1 MLALLYDVHGNLPAL
16 EAVLADA
23 SADRYL
29 LGSDYAV
36 GGAWPVETVDRL
48 RELEPATWIRGNTER
63 WLVDRSDAPE
73 PIHPLID
80 VCRDAL
86 GDANIEELVALPESF
101 AEDDVLYCHGSPRSD
116 MDSFLPE
123 PRDEDAELLM
133 GVEARRVVFGH
144 THLAFERTGPANIHL
159 VNPGS
164 VGMPWD
170 GDHRAGVRARARRRR
185 RGAASGGVRLARVGP
200 GRSRARRRASGPPS
214 RRGTLRRLATRGS
227 GSLAGVRLSNVI
239 APKDRQF
246 FDLFEEAGGNIVR
259 AAGLLEEMLL
269 EYPERSDLAREILIC
284 EQDGDRITHDIIQRL
299 NQTFVTPIDR
309 EDIHELSSA
318 LDDVVDYTEEVAD
331 YLGLYKIEAP
341 MTQAQDLAKVLHA
354 AARQIAEA
362 MPRLRGFKDISHYTV
377 EINRLENDGDRI
389 TREAIASLFDTGID
403 PMVVIRWKDIFERLE
418 DAIDS
423 TEHVANILEGIV
435 IKNS

>member
-1 MLALLYDVHGNLPAL
+1 
-16 EAVLADA
+16 
-23 SADRYL
+23 
-29 LGSDYAV
+29 
-36 GGAWPVETVDRL
+36 
-48 RELEPATWIRGNTER
+48 
-63 WLVDRSDAPE
+63 
-73 PIHPLID
+73 
-80 VCRDAL
+80 
-86 GDANIEELVALPESF
+86 
-101 AEDDVLYCHGSPRSD
+101 

-170 GDHRAGVRARARRRR
+170 GDHRAAYAFVHDDGAVELRRVEYDWRASAQAVRE
-185 RGAASGGVRLARVGP
+185 RVGEL
-200 GRSRARRRASGPPS
+200 SGPPS

-246 FDLFEEAGGNIVR
+246 FDLFEEAGGNIAEPR
-259 AAGLLEEMLL
+259 D
-269 EYPERSDLAREILIC
+269 YSRRCCWSTERSDLAREILIC

-299 NQTFVTPIDR
+299 NQTFVTLIDR